1 MQTDLNCKLSMPT
14 PLIISEVE
22 TKIITYKD
30 QKVILDSDVAS
41 LYGVETKHVNQ
52 AVKNNIEKFP
62 NNYIIE
68 LNYEE
73 WEKLRSKFLTT
84 KYAMTRV
91 LPKAFTEKGLYMLAT
106 ILKSKKATETTI
118 AIVEAFAKL
127 RSLTTTLSEINQSS
141 DAKKQKELMNRSGE
155 MIADFLDDQL
165 QITDTETTIELNFAI
180 VKLKHTIKRK

>member
-1 MQTDLNCKLSMPT
+1 
-14 PLIISEVE
+14 
-22 TKIITYKD
+22 
-30 QKVILDSDVAS
+30 
-41 LYGVETKHVNQ
+41 
-52 AVKNNIEKFP
+52 VKNNIEKFP

-73 WEKLRSKFLTT
+73 WEKLRSKILTA

-127 RSLTTTLSEINQSS
+127 RSLTATLSEINQSS
-141 DAKKQKELMNRSGE
+141 DAEKQKELMNRTGE
-155 MIADFLDDQL
+155 MITDLLDDQL
-165 QITDTETTIELNFAI
+165 HISNTETTIELNFAV

>member
-1 MQTDLNCKLSMPT
+1 
-14 PLIISEVE
+14 
-22 TKIITYKD
+22 
-30 QKVILDSDVAS
+30 
-41 LYGVETKHVNQ
+41 
-52 AVKNNIEKFP
+52 VKNNIEKFP

-73 WEKLRSKFLTT
+73 WEKLRSKILTA

-127 RSLTTTLSEINQSS
+127 RSLTATLSEINQSS
-141 DAKKQKELMNRSGE
+141 DAEKQKELMNRTGE
-155 MIADFLDDQL
+155 MITDLLDDQL
-165 QITDTETTIELNFAI
+165 HISNTETTIELNFVV

>member
-1 MQTDLNCKLSMPT
+1 M
-14 PLIISEVE
+14 
-22 TKIITYKD
+22 
-30 QKVILDSDVAS
+30 
-41 LYGVETKHVNQ
+41 
-52 AVKNNIEKFP
+52 KNNIEKFP

-73 WEKLRSKFLTT
+73 WEKLRSKILTA

-127 RSLTTTLSEINQSS
+127 RSLTATLSEINQSS
-141 DAKKQKELMNRSGE
+141 DAEKQKELMNRTGE
-155 MIADFLDDQL
+155 MITDLLDDQL
-165 QITDTETTIELNFAI
+165 HISNTETTIELNFAV

>member
-1 MQTDLNCKLSMPT
+1 M
-14 PLIISEVE
+14 
-22 TKIITYKD
+22 
-30 QKVILDSDVAS
+30 
-41 LYGVETKHVNQ
+41 
-52 AVKNNIEKFP
+52 KNNIEKFP

-73 WEKLRSKFLTT
+73 WEKLRSKILTA

-127 RSLTTTLSEINQSS
+127 RSLTATLSEINQSS
-141 DAKKQKELMNRSGE
+141 DAEKQKELMNRTGE
-155 MIADFLDDQL
+155 MITDLLDDQL
-165 QITDTETTIELNFAI
+165 HISNTETTIELNFVV